1 MILNYARYIYKIEF
15 SRIEYSKKKQSDA
28 NLTAL

>member
-15 SRIEYSKKKQSDA
+15 SKIEYSKKKSSQM
-28 NLTAL
+28 LI